1 MSSKS
6 KHEDKLQK
14 LINAGKEAFELLLE
28 EVKKPLDPELQDD
41 RARNAMKAKKECFM
55 DAKEIITEVEKLV
68 AYLNGEEAPPD
79 TEESEAAFK
88 KGYAEKFAKKRG
100 A

>member
-41 RARNAMKAKKECFM
+41 RARNAMKAKQECF
-55 DAKEIITEVEKLV
+55 V
-68 AYLNGEEAPPD
+68 AAQDILSRVRELEAQLNGEDLETSD
-79 TEESEAAFK
+79 FLK
-88 KGYAEKFAKKRG
+88 KKDFQAGLAEKFAKNKK
-100 A
+100 